1 MRPIYF
7 ALSMVFSVMLYAQEP
22 HTLQNQ
28 KKEEIA
34 GFKLYPNPAFG
45 DVVQVITRDNELK
58 TITVYDVFGEV
69 VLRDQIAT
77 SHLNISRLSPGVYV
91 LQISENQK
99 TITRKLV
106 IK

>member
-7 ALSMVFSVMLYAQEP
+7 ALFIVFSTMLYAQEP
-22 HTLQNQ
+22 QTLQNQ
-28 KKEEIA
+28 KNEEIA
-34 GFKLYPNPAFG
+34 DFKLYPNPAFG
-45 DVVQVITRDNELK
+45 DVVQVITKDNDIK
-58 TITVYDVFGEV
+58 TILVYDVFGEV
-69 VLRDQIAT
+69 VLRDQIET

-91 LQISENQK
+91 LQISENQR